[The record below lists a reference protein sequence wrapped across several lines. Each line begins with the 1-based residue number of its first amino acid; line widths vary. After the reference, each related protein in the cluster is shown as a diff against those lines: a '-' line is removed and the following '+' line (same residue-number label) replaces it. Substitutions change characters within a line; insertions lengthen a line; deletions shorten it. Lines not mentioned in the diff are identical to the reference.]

1 MKGASVESSVDELNE
16 VGKAQAKDQKQRR
29 KKLKKSNDI
38 ESLKIA
44 AGRIADML
52 CELSAERD
60 FFVSEADE
68 RPEKRIDTKTL
79 KEFSGVIKEMSAV
92 LCGLGE
98 IGNSEKEALRIE
110 FSEDAFELSK

>member
-1 MKGASVESSVDELNE
+1 MESGVDELNK
-16 VGKAQAKDQKQRR
+16 VGKAQTNATKRRRR
-29 KKLKKSNDI
+29 KPKGANDI

-92 LCGLGE
+92 LCELGE
-98 IGNSEKEALRIE
+98 IGNGDKEALRIE